1 MQMGQMPLNNPH
13 MIPLPHGMQYEILI
27 LFFKIQD
34 ECDLFLLSFFFSK
47 FNLILSFIFV
57 VS

>member
-13 MIPLPHGMQYEILI
+13 MLPIPHGKQCEILI

-34 ECDLFLLSFFFSK
+34 ECDLFLLLFFFSV
-47 FNLILSFIFV
+47 NLI
-57 VS
+57 